1 MQILKYFSLG
11 AGLLSNQIFGQEGP
25 TCGISTENAF
35 ANAERN
41 NRIVNGEDYIKGMF
55 PWIAQISD
63 CRNDCFTFCGGA
75 LVSPKYVLSA
85 AHCFI
90 KLKFNPTVK
99 LGVFDMYEYAYDYGA
114 DGTDWSG
121 KQEFTVNKKTGVIQH
136 EKYGKTK
143 INEENDIAILILDRE
158 AVYTDYVQPICLSS
172 TDASLFSEVSTG
184 TVESTRN
191 YFVAGW
197 GATSY
202 GGYASNELQYA
213 KVKLIN
219 KDTCESWFKKTLGK
233 KKTHIAE
240 GVLCAGYE
248 QGGIDG
254 CQGDSGG
261 PLMVRSEV
269 DDKWALVGLVSWG
282 VDCAA
287 KRMPGA
293 YTRVAHYADW
303 ISEKTNGELAS
314 AFSENFD
321 FGVAPGIDEVTP
333 IDPNETQKSPETPF
347 ENAILPGLMNE
358 HNQILTPNGKCITI
372 GKKNKIFIET
382 CDPFGDNY
390 SQKFEYTKDSRF
402 QYIDAFNELCLS
414 AGRKLPKKDTQ
425 LKLGKCNGQ
434 EYNKFTFIDGNLVL
448 SEDRKYALK
457 YEDGQDGS
465 GLYVGKKM
473 SFDFG
478 IGQQTNSTVEL

>member
-213 KVKLIN
+213 KVKLRIHGSIPDMRDN
-219 KDTCESWFKKTLGK
+219 LHD
-233 KKTHIAE
+233 
-240 GVLCAGYE
+240 
-248 QGGIDG
+248 QGSAVIDPYMVS
-254 CQGDSGG
+254 DFEPSSIKEFSGS
-261 PLMVRSEV
+261 MRFSV
-269 DDKWALVGLVSWG
+269 K
-282 VDCAA
+282 
-287 KRMPGA
+287 
-293 YTRVAHYADW
+293 
-303 ISEKTNGELAS
+303 ISE
-314 AFSENFD
+314 
-321 FGVAPGIDEVTP
+321 IDKNWKNV
-333 IDPNETQKSPETPF
+333 PE
-347 ENAILPGLMNE
+347 
-358 HNQILTPNGKCITI
+358 
-372 GKKNKIFIET
+372 
-382 CDPFGDNY
+382 
-390 SQKFEYTKDSRF
+390 
-402 QYIDAFNELCLS
+402 
-414 AGRKLPKKDTQ
+414 
-425 LKLGKCNGQ
+425 
-434 EYNKFTFIDGNLVL
+434 
-448 SEDRKYALK
+448 
-457 YEDGQDGS
+457 
-465 GLYVGKKM
+465 
-473 SFDFG
+473 
-478 IGQQTNSTVEL
+478 